1 MRALRI
7 LLIVIVI
14 LGGIFVIV
22 DRVAVNFAEGEAADR
37 LKATENLADTPDVS
51 INGFPFLTQL
61 AGGTLDEVRV
71 GIQDYEAGTGDGTR
85 TIRIADLRADMNG
98 VDFSGDFGSAV
109 ADSATGTATIAYDE
123 LLKTASR
130 SEPSRVAP
138 GVTARVV
145 GLSDGGN
152 GKIKVAVEATVL
164 GAELPEPVSVLSSV
178 TVVDGD
184 TVRVKADAVP
194 EFGGVEIVESS
205 VRRIT
210 DFEQKIDGLPG
221 GIRLDKVEAAEN
233 GVEITVKGSD
243 VRLVG

>member
-7 LLIVIVI
+7 LLIVVVI

-37 LKATENLADTPDVS
+37 LKANENLASTPDVS
-51 INGFPFLTQL
+51 IEGFPFLTQV

-71 GIQDYEAGTGDGTR
+71 GIEGYEAGTGDGGEK
-85 TIRIADLRADMNG
+85 IRIGDLRADMKG
-98 VDFSGDFGSAV
+98 VDFSSDFSSAV
-109 ADSATGTATIAYDE
+109 ADSATGTATVAYDE
-123 LLKTASR
+123 LLKKAK
-130 SEPSRVAP
+130 SESTQVAP
-138 GVTARVV
+138 GVTAEVV

-164 GAELPEPVSVLSSV
+164 GTKLPEPVSVLSSV
-178 TVVDGD
+178 TVVDGN
-184 TVRVKADAVP
+184 TVRVKADALP
-194 EFGGVEIVESS
+194 EFGGVALAESR

-210 DFEQKIDGLPG
+210 DFEQRIDGLPG
-221 GIRLDKVEAAEN
+221 GIRLDKVEAGRG
-233 GVEITVKGSD
+233 GVDIVVKGSD

>member
-14 LGGIFVIV
+14 LGGIFVVV

-37 LKATENLADTPDVS
+37 LKATENLASTPDVS

-61 AGGTLDEVRV
+61 AGGTLDEVEV
-71 GIQDYEAGTGDGTR
+71 GIRDYEAGTGDGAQR
-85 TIRIADLRADMNG
+85 IRIAGLRADMRG
-98 VDFSGDFGSAV
+98 VDFSTDFSSAV

-123 LLKTASR
+123 LLKAAGK

-138 GVTARVV
+138 GVTARIV

-152 GKIKVAVEATVL
+152 GKIKVALEVTML
-164 GAELPEPVSVLSSV
+164 GAELPEPVSVLSSA

-194 EFGGVEIVESS
+194 ELGGVEIVESS
-205 VRRIT
+205 VRKTT
-210 DFEQKIDGLPG
+210 DFEQRIDGLPG
-221 GIRLDKVEAAEN
+221 GIRLDKVEAAED

>member
-7 LLIVIVI
+7 LLIVIVTVGAI
-14 LGGIFVIV
+14 LVVV
-22 DRVAVNFAEGEAADR
+22 DRVAVDFAEGEAADR
-37 LKATENLADTPDVS
+37 LKATENLASTPDVS

-61 AGGTLDEVRV
+61 ADGTLDEVEV
-71 GIQDYEAGTGDGTR
+71 GIRDYEAGTGDGAGR
-85 TIRIADLRADMNG
+85 IRIADLRADMRG
-98 VDFSGDFGSAV
+98 VDFSTDFSSAV

-123 LLKTASR
+123 LLKAVGR
-130 SEPSRVAP
+130 SEPGRVAP
-138 GVTARVV
+138 GITARLV

-152 GKIKVAVEATVL
+152 GKIKVELEATVL

-194 EFGGVEIVESS
+194 AFGGVEVVESG
-205 VRRIT
+205 VRRVT
-210 DFEQKIDGLPG
+210 DFEQRIDGLPG
-221 GIRLDKVEAAEN
+221 GIRLDRVEAAED
-233 GVEITVKGSD
+233 GVDITVKGSD

>member
-1 MRALRI
+1 MRALRT

-37 LKATENLADTPDVS
+37 LKATENLANTPDVS
-51 INGFPFLTQL
+51 IDGFPFLTQL
-61 AGGTLDEVRV
+61 VGGTLDEVRV
-71 GIQDYEAGTGDGTR
+71 GIEDYEAGTGDGAR
-85 TIRIADLRADMNG
+85 TIRIAALRADMNG
-98 VDFSGDFGSAV
+98 VEFSGDFSSAV

-123 LLKTASR
+123 LLKNAK
-130 SEPSRVAP
+130 SESGRVAP

-152 GKIKVAVEATVL
+152 GKIKVTVKATVL
-164 GAELPEPVSVLSSV
+164 GTELPEPVSVLSSV

-184 TVRVKADAVP
+184 TVRVKADSVP
-194 EFGGVEIVESS
+194 EIGGAEIAESS